1 MTNWERILDLPL
13 REVLKEFDCEDLS
26 LECAAEMFL
35 FIMNCP
41 ESSFHP
47 DCIPCK
53 LCDSIIGS
61 CASVCFKW
69 LESEASSDANYN
81 EDVWHDASE
90 EDPPT
95 SDITLEYLVL
105 ISGAELPTTLT
116 FDGDEWRDSDG
127 NIYVVKYWRP
137 MPKLPEE
144 FNE

>member
-1 MTNWERILDLPL
+1 MTNYERLLDLPL
-13 REVLKEFDCEDLS
+13 REVLKEFGNPNIVK
-26 LECAAEMFL
+26 AAQGFS
-35 FIMNCP
+35 FFMNCSDP
-41 ESSFHP
+41 VVA
-47 DCIPCK
+47 C
-53 LCDSIIGS
+53 SICGDVERGS
-61 CASVCFKW
+61 CAVVCEAW
-69 LESEASSDANYN
+69 LEREASPDANYN
-81 EDVWHDASE
+81 EDVWHDATK